1 MSDRPRPV
9 GRYAPSPTGE
19 IHLGNAST
27 ALLAWLSIRSRG
39 GTFVMRMEDLDAPR
53 VRPGL
58 ARQILDDLVWLG
70 IDWDEGPDT
79 GGGYGPY
86 EQSLRESFYHAAF
99 SRLQSSGLV
108 YPCFCSRK
116 DIAAAASAPQ
126 LPGDEL
132 RYPETCRGVSQEDAV
147 RRISDGQRHAWRL
160 KVSRDARP
168 AFTDRVHGRSG
179 EDVRESPG
187 DFVVRRSDGLT
198 AYHLAVVVDDAAMGI
213 DEIVRGDDL
222 LSSTA
227 RQILLYD
234 MLEYEKPVYG
244 HVPLLLGRDGVR
256 LSKRHEGITLRELR
270 DDGFSPERIVG
281 WLAALVGLQ
290 AEPSPKPAT
299 ELVAGFELQRIR
311 PVPGGVVAD
320 PSRWREQPSF
330 E

>member
-1 MSDRPRPV
+1 MNGRPKPV

-58 ARQILDDLVWLG
+58 ARRILDDLAWLG
-70 IDWDEGPDT
+70 IDWDEGPGA
-79 GGGYGPY
+79 GGDHGPY
-86 EQSLRESFYHAAF
+86 DQSLRDSFYDAAF
-99 SRLQSSGLV
+99 ERLQASGLV

-132 RYPETCRGVSQEDAV
+132 RYPETCRSRDGEEAR
-147 RRISDGQRHAWRL
+147 RRISEGQRHAWRL
-160 KVSRDARP
+160 KVSDDARP
-168 AFTDRVHGRSG
+168 QFHDRIHGPSG
-179 EDVRESPG
+179 EDEGESPG
-187 DFVVRRSDGLT
+187 DFVIRRSDGLT

-227 RQILLYD
+227 RQVLLYE
-234 MLEYEKPVYG
+234 MLGYEQPVYG
-244 HVPLLLGRDGVR
+244 HVPLLLGEDGVR
-256 LSKRHEGITLRELR
+256 LSKRHQGITLRELR
-270 DDGFSPERIVG
+270 DVGFTPERIVG
-281 WLAALVGLQ
+281 GVAALLGLQ
-290 AEPSPKPAT
+290 AEPKPKTAA
-299 ELVAGFELQRIR
+299 ELVEGFDLQRIR
-311 PVPGGVVAD
+311 PVPEGIVVN
-320 PSRWREQPSF
+320 PSRW
-330 E
+330 

>member
-1 MSDRPRPV
+1 MTGRPRPV

-39 GTFVMRMEDLDAPR
+39 GSFVMRMEDLDRPR

-58 ARQILDDLVWLG
+58 ARQILDDLAWLG
-70 IDWDEGPDT
+70 IDWDEGPDV
-79 GGGYGPY
+79 GGEHGPY
-86 EQSLRESFYHAAF
+86 DQSLRDSFYDGAF
-99 SRLQSSGLV
+99 SRLQASGLV

-132 RYPETCRGVSQEDAV
+132 RYPETCRRRPQEEALG
-147 RRISDGQRHAWRL
+147 RISEGERHAWRL

-168 AFTDRVHGRSG
+168 RFQDRIHGPSGTDA
-179 EDVRESPG
+179 RESPG

-198 AYHLAVVVDDAAMGI
+198 AYHLAVVVDDTAMGI

-227 RQILLYD
+227 RQVLLYE
-234 MLEYEKPVYG
+234 MLGYEPPVYG
-244 HVPLLLGRDGVR
+244 HVPLLLGRDGIR
-256 LSKRHEGITLRELR
+256 LSKRHQGITLRELR
-270 DDGFSPERIVG
+270 DQGFSPERIVG
-281 WLAALVGLQ
+281 GMAALLGLQ
-290 AEPSPKPAT
+290 AEPEPKPAA
-299 ELVAGFELQRIR
+299 ELVDGFDLQRIR
-311 PVPGGVVAD
+311 PVPGGIVVD
-320 PSRWREQPSF
+320 PSRW
-330 E
+330 